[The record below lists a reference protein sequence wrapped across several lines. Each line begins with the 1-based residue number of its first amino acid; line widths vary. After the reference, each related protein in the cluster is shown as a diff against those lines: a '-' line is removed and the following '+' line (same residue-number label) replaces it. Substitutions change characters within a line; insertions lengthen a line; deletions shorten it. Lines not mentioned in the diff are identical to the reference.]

1 MNISF
6 QYASSIWS
14 IIIWVPPILKFNRK
28 PFSKAGSYSQQS
40 NRLKIVFLT
49 VGPLLIQSV
58 ESNGFHLDPQTCHLD
73 QIRWIVHRRCPRI
86 PDWAKRRKTKI
97 CPELSISIFENLNLG
112 FPVFDVSRDLKG
124 RIRIGLYRC
133 FLNWNPCRSD
143 KPINTLIKYTGHHKP
158 FLNLKNLRVL

>member
-6 QYASSIWS
+6 QYGSSIWS

-58 ESNGFHLDPQTCHLD
+58 ESNGFHLDPQTCH
-73 QIRWIVHRRCPRI
+73 QIRWIVHRRRPGI
-86 PDWAKRRKTKI
+86 PGWTQEKI
-97 CPELSISIFENLNLG
+97 CPDLSISISENLNLG

-124 RIRIGLYRC
+124 RIRIGLHRC

-158 FLNLKNLRVL
+158 FSNLKNLRVL